1 MWLKYIMIVSKILI
15 PHSSGV
21 QYQGGSLHE
30 VRANTNLMF
39 LLRERLETPKYYI
52 LK

>member
-21 QYQGGSLHE
+21 QYQGGIHE
-30 VRANTNLMF
+30 VHANTNLMF